1 MSLQAG
7 IGIKKKKKSKIFR
20 QHTHFQPVLWR
31 RLMSEYS
38 TCVGVPQMLQALK
51 SITQVNV
58 CVGVKAAITEISRCT
73 ADTDDVSDFLLS
85 KVKEM
90 SPVCAFFFP
99 HLLSNPW
106 PTNQSQVTATDGL
119 QSAERRR
126 GHRERGFGA
135 RLILGSFSTRSVTPL
150 HSKSVYWLVTNVH
163 LIGLREKCEKLHKAG
178 LTGHKS
184 IKSKNL
190 SLFSFFFFLKPSLYQ
205 PSFTLVLPKPKKIFC
220 TCSFLQ
226 KRTRCRLHSS
236 PNSQVFEKEDDFYS
250 PFVLLSFSHSLWRLR
265 VIFHRY
271 SSRKANQSLSAWST
285 SPFHITSNTL
295 W

>member
-1 MSLQAG
+1 MHGWYGWCQWFSPEQSEG
-7 IGIKKKKKSKIFR
+7 NE
-20 QHTHFQPVLWR
+20 P
-31 RLMSEYS
+31 RL
-38 TCVGVPQMLQALK
+38 C
-51 SITQVNV
+51 
-58 CVGVKAAITEISRCT
+58 
-73 ADTDDVSDFLLS
+73 
-85 KVKEM
+85 
-90 SPVCAFFFP
+90 FFSP

-271 SSRKANQSLSAWST
+271 SSRKANQSLSGWST